1 MVRSPIRVR
10 LQKGTTLARPMD
22 RRRCTAVLTT
32 DATAWYFT
40 QLRNASVTKRIGT
53 TDRTSVLVR
62 MSLPQDQHCNGTSV
76 QPGIE
81 KCRVNPLCSCVS
93 HHSDE
98 YNRKPETFSC
108 VEECCPKYEEP
119 LSTLYNLRNH
129 NQSAVH
135 RAAENKRAYF
145 ESIRTVIG
153 RAIHERME
161 AFQHLI
167 CDVPNCPDFQKQWS
181 TAASFV
187 KHADTEMHQSYDKAF
202 EEALTSGPEK
212 LAKLERE
219 SRPFECH
226 RKRCEGHGQRFRTK
240 TEYHGHCSS
249 TSHTEATTDVPPRRP
264 QTPKLVR

>member
-1 MVRSPIRVR
+1 MSVNGEITDQGEAPEGYDIGETDGQTKMYSCPHHGCDGMVFY
-10 LQKGTTLARPMD
+10 TTEECKRHEEDWHNGPYICTCKDVFAARPALQ
-22 RRRCTAVLTT
+22 RHIRA
-32 DATAWYFT
+32 AWH
-40 QLRNASVTKRIGT
+40 R
-53 TDRTSVLVR
+53 
-62 MSLPQDQHCNGTSV
+62 
-76 QPGIE
+76 
-81 KCRVNPLCSCVS
+81 
-93 HHSDE
+93 E

-161 AFQHLI
+161 AFQPLI